1 MLKLMM
7 DTSDYMANLASVNNN
22 NNNEINKKDLQR
34 SPSPE
39 YRVPPIN
46 LDELPE
52 ALLCEC
58 HVHVFITVKI
68 SLEKF
73 SAQLVDNPYICRQ
86 VRQRDLQKQLKYVS
100 LFPVTS

>member
-1 MLKLMM
+1 MEMLKLMM
-7 DTSDYMANLASVNNN
+7 DTSDYMANLASSVNNN
-22 NNNEINKKDLQR
+22 NNNETSKKDLLHQQR

-58 HVHVFITVKI
+58 FSMILKVI
-68 SLEKF
+68 SFEKRI
-73 SAQLVDNPYICRQ
+73 LV
-86 VRQRDLQKQLKYVS
+86 S
-100 LFPVTS
+100 

>member
-1 MLKLMM
+1 MEMLKLMM
-7 DTSDYMANLASVNNN
+7 DTSDYMANLASSVNNN
-22 NNNEINKKDLQR
+22 NNNEISKKELNLLNQQQHR

-58 HVHVFITVKI
+58 SFK
-68 SLEKF
+68 S
-73 SAQLVDNPYICRQ
+73 
-86 VRQRDLQKQLKYVS
+86 
-100 LFPVTS
+100 VTDQ

>member
-7 DTSDYMANLASVNNN
+7 DTSDYMANLASSVNNN
-22 NNNEINKKDLQR
+22 NNNEISKKDLLHQQR

-58 HVHVFITVKI
+58 FCKDT
-68 SLEKF
+68 
-73 SAQLVDNPYICRQ
+73 
-86 VRQRDLQKQLKYVS
+86 
-100 LFPVTS
+100 